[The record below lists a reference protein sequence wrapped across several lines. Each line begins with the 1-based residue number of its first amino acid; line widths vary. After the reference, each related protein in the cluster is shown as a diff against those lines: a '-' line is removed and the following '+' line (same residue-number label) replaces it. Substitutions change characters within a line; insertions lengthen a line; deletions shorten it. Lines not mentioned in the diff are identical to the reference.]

1 MGKTSKRA
9 PRKIVLKPEQA
20 ASIYALKPSLDSGR
34 ECNPIFNTR
43 HRSKGRSVPVG
54 KIFNVSAKTIRDI
67 WNRKTWTFATRHLW
81 VHEEIALI
89 ESGQGDYAEHQV
101 CINEKDSSIL
111 S

>member
-1 MGKTSKRA
+1 MAQGFKDY
-9 PRKIVLKPEQA
+9 LKKNVQGYGEPFLALDA
-20 ASIYALKPSLDSGR
+20 ASIVASDNKLKS
-34 ECNPIFNTR
+34 I
-43 HRSKGRSVPVG
+43 
-54 KIFNVSAKTIRDI
+54 AKTIRDI